1 MIYLKCKKKKTLF
14 YKSAWYLL
22 LVLIMNIIFDVFIKL
37 LILTKCHFWVLG
49 VFELLSKIL
58 FTRCQVRKWK
68 REQTSRKREMATY
81 KHDLQAGG

>member
-1 MIYLKCKKKKTLF
+1 MIYLKCKKNSTLF

-37 LILTKCHFWVLG
+37 LILTELVSLLGFG

-58 FTRCQVRKWK
+58 FYQM
-68 REQTSRKREMATY
+68 SS
-81 KHDLQAGG
+81 